1 MATKSFD
8 PERRRFLTQTAAVLG
23 AAGVGMVA
31 TPFLGYLKPGM
42 QALEAADPI
51 EVDVSKIALGQL
63 VRTGWMGR
71 PIWILHR
78 TEEMLKTLEEL
89 EPLLSDPNSDR
100 SQQPESCKNRYRS
113 IKPEFFIAVG
123 ICTHLACSPT
133 YRPEV
138 APSDLGPE
146 WKGGFFC
153 PCHGSR
159 FDLAGRVFKNVPA
172 PVNLV
177 VPPHRYRNDTIVVIG
192 EEA

>member
-1 MATKSFD
+1 MAAKPFE
-8 PERRRFLTQTAAVLG
+8 PERRRFLLQTASVLG
-23 AAGVGMVA
+23 AVGAGMA
-31 TPFLGYLKPGM
+31 TAPFLGYLRPGM

-51 EVDVSKIALGQL
+51 EIDVSKIAPRQL
-63 VRTGWMGR
+63 VRTEWMGR

-78 TEEMLKTLEEL
+78 TEEMLRGLEEVETFL
-89 EPLLSDPNSDR
+89 ADPDSER

-113 IKPEFFIAVG
+113 IKPEFFVAVG
-123 ICTHLACSPT
+123 LCTHLACSPT

-138 APSDLGPE
+138 APPDLGPE
-146 WKGGFFC
+146 WRGGFFC

-172 PVNLV
+172 PVNLA
-177 VPPHRYRNDTIVVIG
+177 VPPHHYRTETLLVIG